1 MTTDAETPTAAP
13 AELRAA
19 RRGRVFDAMAEAA
32 LDALVLSR
40 RDFVAYASGAS
51 GLWTG
56 GTRPFGAACVL
67 LAETRAV
74 HLLSTWDEG
83 VPPEIP
89 FEHLYGVTWNP
100 AVMGR
105 ALGAIPGFGTA
116 RRIGVDGL
124 SVGFEKA
131 ARRLAPNAE
140 LVPADDLLQAV
151 RAVKLPAEVDRIR
164 AAVAVAAAAVD
175 TAAGALA
182 DGAAPEEALAA
193 ALRGVAAAGV
203 TVPASAPVVAP
214 ADPSGSLV
222 HVDFGLLVDGYEG
235 GVGRTVARSGAGVGA
250 DAGAGGAVA
259 GAADAQHRLVE
270 ACRPGAAASDLR
282 AAAGGASAWRVRGN
296 GLGFEPPVVTGSLGE
311 GTTLVDGMF
320 LSVEVQVGSARRRDV
335 VAVAA
340 EPRSFSP
347 PLPE

>member
-40 RDFVAYASGAS
+40 RDFVAYASGTS

-131 ARRLAPNAE
+131 ARRLAPDAE

-164 AAVAVAAAAVD
+164 AAVAVAAVAVD

-182 DGAAPEEALAA
+182 DGAAPEEAMAA
-193 ALRGVAAAGV
+193 ALRGAAAAGV

-214 ADPSGSLV
+214 ADPSGSLI

-250 DAGAGGAVA
+250 DADAGGAVA
-259 GAADAQHRLVE
+259 AAADAQHRLVE
-270 ACRPGAAASDLR
+270 ACRPGATASVLR
-282 AAAGGASAWRVRGN
+282 AAAGGVSAWRVRGN

-311 GTTLVDGMF
+311 GTTLVDGMV
-320 LSVEVQVGSARRRDV
+320 LSVEVQVDSARRRDV